1 MTLLLDTHVVL
12 WWMAGRPDRVGTEA
26 RAAIEIGTPV
36 LVSAVVI
43 WEVAIKRHLGKLDAP
58 NDLLDQLER
67 AEVDLLP
74 ITPRHADRVAVLPM
88 HHRDPFD
95 RLLVAQAQSDELVLV
110 TADSDL
116 ADYGIETVW

>member
-1 MTLLLDTHVVL
+1 MG
-12 WWMAGRPDRVGTEA
+12 A
-26 RAAIEIGTPV
+26 PV

-43 WEVAIKRHLGKLDAP
+43 WEVAIKRHLGKLNAP
-58 NDLLDQLER
+58 EDLLDQLEK

-74 ITPRHADRVAVLPM
+74 ITPRHADRVATLPM

-95 RLLVAQAQSDELVLV
+95 RLLVAQAQSDELLLV

>member
-1 MTLLLDTHVVL
+1 MG
-12 WWMAGRPDRVGTEA
+12 A
-26 RAAIEIGTPV
+26 PV

-58 NDLLDQLER
+58 KDLLDQLEK

-74 ITPRHADRVAVLPM
+74 ITPRHADLVAALPM

-95 RLLVAQAQSDELVLV
+95 RLLVAQAQSDELLLV

>member
-1 MTLLLDTHVVL
+1 M
-12 WWMAGRPDRVGTEA
+12 
-26 RAAIEIGTPV
+26 GTPV

-58 NDLLDQLER
+58 EDLLDQLEK

-74 ITPRHADRVAVLPM
+74 ITPRHADRVAALPM

-95 RLLVAQAQSDELVLV
+95 RLLVAQAQTDELLLV

>member
-1 MTLLLDTHVVL
+1 M
-12 WWMAGRPDRVGTEA
+12 
-26 RAAIEIGTPV
+26 GTPV

-58 NDLLDQLER
+58 EGLLDQLER

-74 ITPRHADRVAVLPM
+74 ITPRHADRVAALPM

-95 RLLVAQAQSDELVLV
+95 RLLVAQAQSDELLLV

-116 ADYGIETVW
+116 AGYGIETVW

>member
-1 MTLLLDTHVVL
+1 MG
-12 WWMAGRPDRVGTEA
+12 A
-26 RAAIEIGTPV
+26 PV

-43 WEVAIKRHLGKLDAP
+43 WEVAIKRHLGKLNAP
-58 NDLLDQLER
+58 EDLLDQLEK

-74 ITPRHADRVAVLPM
+74 ITPRHADRVATPPM
-88 HHRDPFD
+88 HHRDPFN
-95 RLLVAQAQSDELVLV
+95 RLLVAQAQSDELLLV